1 MFPIPPIIGTIF
13 KWGAIFTIVTTI
25 GWAVKSGYEYHL
37 DQIDAAVNT
46 AKLEFAVEKEEALN
60 KREKILREE
69 AKEDLK
75 VIEQELKVE
84 RAKVTDLRRMLLID
98 HDLDRL
104 LQRKPGLI
112 LPRVNKGTEEVLL
125 ELEELTQ

>member
-1 MFPIPPIIGTIF
+1 MIGIGT
-13 KWGAIFTIVTTI
+13 
-25 GWAVKSGYEYHL
+25 AVKWVAIAGIITALGVGISKGYEYHL

-46 AKLEFAVEKEEALN
+46 AKLEFAVEKQEALN
-60 KREKILREE
+60 AREAELR
-69 AKEDLK
+69 ALSKADK
-75 VIEQELKVE
+75 DAIEIVLVAE
-84 RAKVTDLRRMLLID
+84 RAKVNDLRRMLLID

-112 LPRVNKGTEEVLL
+112 LPRVNKGTEIILL